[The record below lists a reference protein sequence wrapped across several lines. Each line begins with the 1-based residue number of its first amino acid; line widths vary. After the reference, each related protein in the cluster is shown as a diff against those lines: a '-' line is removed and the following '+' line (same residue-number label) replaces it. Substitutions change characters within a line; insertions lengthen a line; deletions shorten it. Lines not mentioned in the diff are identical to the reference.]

1 MASGSYSKKIVT
13 SEPAQTIIP
22 PRATRQLPVVSATN
36 NPPAHTTHATRT
48 TDTTQTTARPLP
60 VKAKR
65 PQRVVD
71 EFAPHPLQP
80 LAKHTFWLKPFL
92 ICMVV
97 VIAAALTLSYA
108 GIFQRPGPSQV
119 ILASNAQVFPI
130 QVGGTLGAVNAWQ
143 GSNGPVTPKTPIP
156 THTGPYSVVGP
167 NSLSVAFMNS
177 VLAYYHSPAAGK
189 AQALWNDGVKYGL
202 DSAYA
207 LAFFMHESSFGTT
220 GVARVTLSL
229 SNMRCVPE
237 YRCYNVSSNDGG
249 YSAFDTWEQGFEAWF
264 KLIRNLYVAY
274 WGRITVD
281 QIIPKYAPSSDH
293 NNEAEYIASLKHII
307 DTWRAGVIQV

>member
-13 SEPAQTIIP
+13 PEPTQTIIP
-22 PRATRQLPVVSATN
+22 QRATRQLPVVSATN
-36 NPPAHTTHATRT
+36 NPPAPPIPSAHTAPISRT
-48 TDTTQTTARPLP
+48 SARQLP

-65 PQRVVD
+65 PERVVD
-71 EFAPHPLQP
+71 EFASHPL
-80 LAKHTFWLKPFL
+80 ARHTFWLKPFL

-143 GSNGPVTPKTPIP
+143 NSNGPVAPKTPIP
-156 THTGPYSVVGP
+156 TNKGPYSVVGP
-167 NSLSVAFMNS
+167 NSLSVAFMNK

-189 AQALWNDGVKYGL
+189 AQALWDDGVKYGL

-237 YRCYNVSSNDGG
+237 YRCYNVSGNDGG

-274 WGRITVD
+274 WGRVTID
-281 QIIPKYAPSSDH
+281 QIIPKYAPSSDN
-293 NNEAEYIASLKHII
+293 NNEAAYIASLEHII
-307 DTWRAGVIQV
+307 DTWRAGVVQA

>member
-13 SEPAQTIIP
+13 SEPAQVIIP
-22 PRATRQLPVVSATN
+22 PRATRQLPALTAPN
-36 NPPAHTTHATRT
+36 KLQDRPQ
-48 TDTTQTTARPLP
+48 TQNQTTTARPLP
-60 VKAKR
+60 TKR
-65 PQRVVD
+65 SQRIVD
-71 EFAPHPLQP
+71 EYRPHP
-80 LAKHTFWLKPFL
+80 LAKHSYWMTPF
-92 ICMVV
+92 IVTMVV
-97 VIAAALTLSYA
+97 VVAAAITLSYA

-143 GSNGPVTPKTPIP
+143 GSNGPVAPKTPIP
-156 THTGPYSVVGP
+156 THSGPYSVVGP
-167 NSLSVAFMNS
+167 NTLSVAFMNS

-189 AQALWNDGVKYGL
+189 AQALYDDGVKYGL
-202 DSAYA
+202 DSAFA
-207 LAFFMHESSFGTT
+207 LAFFMHESSFGTA

-237 YRCYNVSSNDGG
+237 YRCYNVAGNDGG

-281 QIIPKYAPSSDH
+281 QIIPKYAPSSDN
-293 NNEAEYIASLKHII
+293 NNEAEYIASLKHIV
-307 DTWRAGVIQV
+307 DTWRAGTIQV